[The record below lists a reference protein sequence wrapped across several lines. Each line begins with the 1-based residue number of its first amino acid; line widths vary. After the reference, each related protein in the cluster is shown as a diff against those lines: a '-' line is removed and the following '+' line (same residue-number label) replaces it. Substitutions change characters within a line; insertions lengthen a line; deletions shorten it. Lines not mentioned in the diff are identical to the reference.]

1 MYLFFDTSANGK
13 PKSYKASPND
23 PFNWPRMVHLSWL
36 LYDENR
42 ELIDSRN
49 DVIKPVGFNIEE
61 TTLKT
66 SKLTREQLEN
76 GVDLKEALT
85 AFADVVKKATYIT
98 TYNMNLQRG
107 IVSAELH
114 RKSITHFI
122 EQSDLY
128 CLMQEATW
136 FCKIP
141 AKSGKK
147 YKWPPLQEIHS
158 KLHGA
163 WYANAGD
170 AQTDVATISI
180 CTFNLVDIDAFE
192 FF

>member
-23 PFNWPRMVHLSWL
+23 PFNWPRMIHLSWL
-36 LYDENR
+36 LYNEDR
-42 ELIDSRN
+42 ELVASRN
-49 DVIKPVGFNIEE
+49 DIIKPVGFKVDEAS
-61 TTLKT
+61 LKA
-66 SKLTREQLEN
+66 SKLTMEQLEN
-76 GVDLKEALT
+76 GIDIKEALT
-85 AFADVVKKATYIT
+85 AFADAIKKADYIT
-98 TYNMNLQRG
+98 TYNMNLQQG
-107 IVSAELH
+107 IVSAEFH
-114 RKSITHFI
+114 RKSISHFL

-141 AKSGKK
+141 AKGGQK

-158 KLHGA
+158 KLYGA

-170 AQTDVATISI
+170 AETDVATIAL
-180 CTFNLVDIDAFE
+180 CTFNLVDIEAFE
-192 FF
+192 YF